1 MKEKREFAIYLKKQ
15 IDGILPAEALEDAI
29 KVDQIESLIE
39 KPRQLHQGDL
49 AFPCFHLAKM
59 YKTAPHEIANKLS
72 NGSPSRSFEKVEAA
86 GGYVNIYLNKKHAAI
101 DLITKILNEKEN
113 YGNHNFGKSKT
124 IVFDLSSP
132 NIAKPFSMGH
142 LRSTVIGSSLA
153 AISEKCG
160 YETERINYIGDWGTQ
175 FGKLICAYLKWGNEE
190 KVRLNPIP
198 ELTSLYV
205 RFHEEAENDPS
216 LDDEGRRWFK
226 RLEEGD
232 PQAIQLWVWFKDVS
246 LKAFQNIYTLLGVSF
261 DSYNGEAFFNDKMDA
276 TIRELHEKKLLEPS
290 EGAQIVNVGEDIP
303 PCLIKK
309 TDGATLYA
317 TRDLTAAIYRKDTYH
332 FDQAFYVVGHEQSL
346 HFKQVKR
353 VLNKMGYEWA
363 DDMHHVPF
371 GLILQNGKKMST
383 RKGRTVLL
391 ETVLL
396 DAIKLAK
403 QNIKEKNPELTDIN
417 EVARHVGVGAV
428 IFHDLKNEKGNDV
441 EFSLEQM
448 LKFEGDTGPY
458 VQYTAARI
466 QTLLL
471 KGHFEGHLGEELCI
485 EDEIWDLI
493 SVLNEFPSVVE
504 NAFTRKEPSIISK
517 YVLKL
522 SHKFNHYYGSV
533 KILNSEHT
541 TQRLSLCACIQ
552 IVLQEGLRL
561 LGIQTPKRM

>member
-1 MKEKREFAIYLKKQ
+1 MNEKREFAAYLQSQ
-15 IDGILPAEALEDAI
+15 IGEDLTFE
-29 KVDQIESLIE
+29 QIVSLIE
-39 KPRQLHQGDL
+39 KPKQLYQGDL
-49 AFPCFHLAKM
+49 AFPCFQLAKI
-59 YKTAPHEIANKLS
+59 YKTSPAEIANRLS
-72 NGSPSRSFEKVEAA
+72 AGSLPSLFSKIETA
-86 GGYVNIYLNKKHAAI
+86 GGYVNVFLNKKSAAAN
-101 DLITKILNEKEN
+101 LITNILKERKN
-113 YGNHNFGKSKT
+113 YGSHLIGKGKT

-153 AISEKCG
+153 SISEKCG
-160 YETERINYIGDWGTQ
+160 YETVKINYIGDWGTQ
-175 FGKLICAYLKWGNEE
+175 FGKLISAYLRWGKEE
-190 KVRLNPIP
+190 KVKANPIP
-198 ELTSLYV
+198 ELTKLYV
-205 RFHEEAENDPS
+205 RFHEEADKDPA
-216 LDDEGRRWFK
+216 LNDEGRKWFK
-226 RLEEGD
+226 QLEDGD
-232 PQAIQLWVWFKDVS
+232 PEAIQLWVWFKEVS
-246 LKAFQNIYTLLGVSF
+246 LNAFQKIYELLGVQF
-261 DSYNGEAFFNDKMDA
+261 DSYNGEAFFNDKMEA
-276 TIRELHEKKLLEPS
+276 TIKELTEKNLLELS
-290 EGAQIVNVGEDIP
+290 DGAQIVNVGEDIP

-317 TRDLTAAIYRKDTYH
+317 TRDLTAAIYRKETYD

-346 HFKQVKR
+346 HFEQVKR

-363 DDMHHVPF
+363 KNMHHVPF

-396 DAIKLAK
+396 DAIQLAEN
-403 QNIKEKNPELTDIN
+403 NIREKNPALLEVD
-417 EVARHVGVGAV
+417 EVARQVGVGAV

-466 QTLLL
+466 QTLLN
-471 KGHFEGHLGEELCI
+471 KGNFNGQLPENFSIAEESW
-485 EDEIWDLI
+485 ELI
-493 SVLNEFPSVVE
+493 SVLNEFPLIVQ
-504 NAFTRKEPSIISK
+504 NAFFRKEPSIISK

-533 KILNSEHT
+533 KILNCNET
-541 TQRLSLCACIQ
+541 AERLALCASIQ

-561 LGIQTPKRM
+561 LGIQTPKQM